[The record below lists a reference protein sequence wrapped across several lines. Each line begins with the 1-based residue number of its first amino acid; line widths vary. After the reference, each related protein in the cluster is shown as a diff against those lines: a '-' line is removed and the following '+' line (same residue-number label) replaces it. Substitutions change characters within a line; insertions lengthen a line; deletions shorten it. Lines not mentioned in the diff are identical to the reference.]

1 MRCAHTKGSQLE
13 SRRCPPVV
21 GVVTDFYNSFS
32 VEYPDLYAVVT
43 TDRSW
48 WASSCST
55 QVLSPVR
62 SWETVVMETVVMGT
76 QARGPFAGH
85 FENTVLR
92 ARYS

>member
-1 MRCAHTKGSQLE
+1 M
-13 SRRCPPVV
+13 
-21 GVVTDFYNSFS
+21 GVVTDFYKTFS
-32 VEYPDLYAVVT
+32 VEYPDLHMT

-48 WASSCST
+48 WASLCST

-76 QARGPFAGH
+76 QARRQERLNTATAPFAEH

-92 ARYS
+92 ARNS